1 MPLYDPLNPIH
12 ADHFNQQLAYNRSNQ
27 GIPEWLRYL
36 NPGSGGQGTTS
47 GGTGGYGSSPEAN
60 RASMY
65 DLLSGRIGALQNDPL
80 DNAISAQLM
89 GRVNG
94 TNVPYDQATRN
105 AYYTNASDQSAAAE
119 NAQAARIHG
128 NPSDPSYQAAMRELE
143 ANRAGSNQASR
154 LSVDMNANLANYNAQ
169 GQAMYQGGAW
179 NAGRQGAITDQSN
192 RLAQTLGNQQ
202 FTTQSGGGASM
213 PSFGGWQ
220 DYSGQPQQNPYAYV
234 PQQTQQPAP
243 QPAHPSGGDGYQ
255 GYNPVPQQPLQY
267 ATSGGM
273 TDIPSWGQLSPT
285 WGGMAND
292 GVNNV
297 NPGTS
302 YSPNNYNPM
311 PAPDTDWGTWQ
322 TRGMTRRQP
331 QQPTQTKQAM
341 GY

>member
-1 MPLYDPLNPIH
+1 MSLIDSWERYDGSPQWMR
-12 ADHFNQQLAYNRSNQ
+12 DHGFVAQASGQPGRAVAGRS
-27 GIPEWLRYL
+27 
-36 NPGSGGQGTTS
+36 
-47 GGTGGYGSSPEAN
+47 GYGSSADQN
-60 RASMY
+60 RADMY

-128 NPSDPSYQAAMRELE
+128 NPSDPSYQAAMRELQ
-143 ANRAGSNQASR
+143 ANRAGSNQAAR

-169 GQAMYQGGAW
+169 GQAMSQGGAW
-179 NAGRQGAITDQSN
+179 NANRQGAITDQSN

-202 FTTQSGGGASM
+202 FTTQTGGGGM

-220 DYSGQPQQNPYAYV
+220 DYSAQPQSNPYAYV
-234 PQQTQQPAP
+234 PQQTQPSQSTSQPATGT
-243 QPAHPSGGDGYQ
+243 SGDGYP
-255 GYNPVPQQPLQY
+255 GYNPTAPWQPQVSTPEGAMVNL
-267 ATSGGM
+267 
-273 TDIPSWGQLSPT
+273 PNWGSASPQ

-292 GVNNV
+292 GVNN
-297 NPGTS
+297 NNQGTS
-302 YSPNNYNPM
+302 YMPN
-311 PAPDTDWGTWQ
+311 WGGVANDGVS
-322 TRGMTRRQP
+322 RGARPYQP
-331 QQPTQTKQAM
+331 VPYQPKQAM